1 MTETKQTEQKDR
13 DENGQFLPGNSLW
26 RLGAWKP
33 GNEGRPNLYTPIEFK
48 DIVVQYVQDR
58 KAIKKTTTMSGLRV
72 YLGLSAS
79 GLRAYEQGE
88 IGKTD
93 QDKEDYIYILDQFRG
108 YMEDEAESKLD
119 RERGSTH
126 GIEFRLKNIVPSN
139 WKDSKHIS
147 VDTKERRTI
156 KIIADP
162 NSNWGKRL
170 LEYGADVQV
179 IEHTEEDGDQV
190 SN

>member
-1 MTETKQTEQKDR
+1 MTEQNDR
-13 DENGQFLPGNSLW
+13 DENGCFLPGNSLW
-26 RLGAWKP
+26 SLHAWKP
-33 GNEGRPNLYTPIEFK
+33 GNAGRPNLYTPKEFCDKVIQFIE
-48 DIVVQYVQDR
+48 DR
-58 KAIKKTTTMSGLRV
+58 QNIKKTITQSGLRV

-93 QDKEDYIYILDQFRG
+93 QDKQDYIYILDQFRA

-119 RERGSTH
+119 RERGSIE
-126 GIEFRLKNIVPSN
+126 GIKYRLNNMFSER
-139 WKDSKHIS
+139 WRDSKHIS

-156 KIIADP
+156 KIILDP
-162 NSNWGKRL
+162 GSALAQRL
-170 LEYGADVQV
+170 ENLDGDSIQV
-179 IEHTEEDGDQV
+179 IEHTGEDGDQV